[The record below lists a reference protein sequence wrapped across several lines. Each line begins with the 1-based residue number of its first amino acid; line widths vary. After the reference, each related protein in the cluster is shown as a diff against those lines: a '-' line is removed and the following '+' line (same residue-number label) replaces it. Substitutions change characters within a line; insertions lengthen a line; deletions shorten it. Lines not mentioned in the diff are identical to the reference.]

1 MKKILLTGYSGML
14 GTEIYNKLNK
24 KFKIY
29 ATSSK
34 ILKEK
39 KIYSNL
45 ILKKIILK
53 N

>member
-14 GTEIYNKLNK
+14 GTEIYKKLNK

-34 ILKEK
+34 NIKEK
-39 KIYSNL
+39 NL
-45 ILKKIILK
+45 FKFDF
-53 N
+53 